1 MADAD
6 AVVADAVAVADAVK
20 DVAEDETVVATTSY
34 APTPDTATTC
44 PISKDGEENAASA
57 DIPIA
62 MNGVPPAAS
71 TSTTT
76 ALTVDTVWTATTS
89 MRYGPTEHS
98 SQQVVALATATSSSA
113 LAEDVGW
120 NPI

>member
-1 MADAD
+1 M
-6 AVVADAVAVADAVK
+6 VADAAEEEEDAVE
-20 DVAEDETVVATTSY
+20 DVVEDEAVVATTSY
-34 APTPDTATTC
+34 APIPNTATTF
-44 PISKDGEENAASA
+44 PISKDGEKNAASA
-57 DIPIA
+57 GTLIA

-76 ALTVDTVWTATTS
+76 APAVDTVWTDTTS
-89 MRYGPTEHS
+89 TRYGPTEHS